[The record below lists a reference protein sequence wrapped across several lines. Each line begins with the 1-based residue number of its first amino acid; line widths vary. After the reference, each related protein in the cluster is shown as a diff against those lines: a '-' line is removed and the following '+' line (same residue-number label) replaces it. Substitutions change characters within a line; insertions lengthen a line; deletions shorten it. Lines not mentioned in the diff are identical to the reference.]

1 MPITSLS
8 ESPSAGMVDGSRAQ
22 LLIGLYSVVSHI
34 IEVGIFSTIGR
45 LSSRAR
51 RKAVATSPTA
61 VAGVFTCSNPAPVA
75 STNAR

>member
-8 ESPSAGMVDGSRAQ
+8 ESPSAGMVDRSGPP

-34 IEVGIFSTIGR
+34 MEVGIFSTIGR
-45 LSSRAR
+45 RSRRAR
-51 RKAVATSPTA
+51 RKAVATSLTA